1 MQLCMQDYMT
11 KGGSSLSLVK
21 PQPKKAKTATL
32 QVRIDEEVRQK
43 LDLYAAFV
51 ESSPSYVVAEA
62 LKLLFKRDEE
72 FKRWAGQHK
81 NFNDNSEHKGEESLV
96 DTFKLA

>member
-1 MQLCMQDYMT
+1 M
-11 KGGSSLSLVK
+11 SLVK
-21 PQPKKAKTATL
+21 SPSKKAKTATL

-43 LDLYAAFV
+43 LDLYAAFI

-81 NFNDNSEHKGEESLV
+81 NFNQNPESKGEESLA
-96 DTFKLA
+96 DTFKLG

>member
-1 MQLCMQDYMT
+1 M
-11 KGGSSLSLVK
+11 SLVK
-21 PQPKKAKTATL
+21 RPPKKAKTATL

>member
-1 MQLCMQDYMT
+1 M
-11 KGGSSLSLVK
+11 SLVK
-21 PQPKKAKTATL
+21 SPSKKAKTATL
-32 QVRIDEEVRQK
+32 QVRIDEELRQK

-72 FKRWAGQHK
+72 FKRWAGQHANNQNQELIQGDALTK
-81 NFNDNSEHKGEESLV
+81 I
-96 DTFKLA
+96 A